1 MPEPYGAPLAARL
14 AALATAAEPPPE
26 VLADA
31 ADRVLDTLGCALAA
45 HGLGA
50 GAAARDVAAAAGGA
64 AEASLIGSRERVP
77 VAAAALGN
85 AGLAH
90 ALDFDDTHERSVC
103 HVSAVVVPAALACAE
118 ARGAAGA
125 ELLAAVAA
133 GSEVTAR
140 VGLAAP
146 GAFHRRG
153 FHPTGVCGAIG
164 AAAAAAR
171 LAGLD
176 AAQATAALA
185 IASSF
190 GSGHFA
196 YLEDGSQ
203 TKPLHA
209 AWAAHGG
216 VLAAQLAAAGA
227 EGAARALEGR
237 FGLYE
242 THVDE
247 EPDLGAAIDGLG
259 ERWECVRSVVKP
271 YPACHFSHAALD
283 AAARAAGALPL
294 DAAAV
299 EEVTVRTSA
308 EGAALV
314 LEPREAKLRPRT
326 PYEAKFSLP
335 YCVAALLLRGSLGL
349 GDFTPE
355 AIADERVLALAA
367 RVRGEAWP
375 PGREPAPFAG
385 AAELRLAGESGPRAA
400 TIAVARGGPGDPLGE
415 AALLQKFR
423 GNANLALAERAAES
437 LAAAIRGLPS
447 GAAPAAVGDALRA
460 PVRA

>member
-1 MPEPYGAPLAARL
+1 MSEPLATRL
-14 AALATAAEPPPE
+14 AALAAGPAPPVP

-31 ADRVLDTLGCALAA
+31 ALRVLDTLGCALAA
-45 HGLGA
+45 DGLGEA
-50 GAAARDVAAAAGGA
+50 GVAPARVAAAAGGA
-64 AEASLIGSRERVP
+64 PEASLIGAAERVP
-77 VAAAALGN
+77 AAAAALGN

-103 HVSAVVVPAALACAE
+103 HVSAVAVPAALACAE
-118 ARGAAGA
+118 AHGAAGE
-125 ELLAAVAA
+125 ELLAAVAI

-176 AAQATAALA
+176 AERAGAALG
-185 IASSF
+185 IAASF

-196 YLEDGSQ
+196 YLQDGSA

-227 EGAARALEGR
+227 EGPARALEGR
-237 FGLYE
+237 FGLYV

-247 EPDLGAAIDGLG
+247 EPDLAAALEGLG

-271 YPACHFSHAALD
+271 YPVCHFSHAALD
-283 AAARAAGALPL
+283 AAARAAGTLPL

-299 EEVTVRTSA
+299 EGVSVRTSA

-314 LEPREAKLRPRT
+314 LEPRDAKLRPRT

-349 GDFTPE
+349 DDFTPE
-355 AIADERVLALAA
+355 AIADERVLGLAA
-367 RVRGEAWP
+367 RVCGDAWA
-375 PGREPAPFAG
+375 PGGEPAPFAG
-385 AAELRLAGESGPRAA
+385 AAELRVAGERSPRAETVTA
-400 TIAVARGGPGDPLGE
+400 ARGGPEDPLGE
-415 AALLQKFR
+415 AALLEKFR
-423 GNANLALAERAAES
+423 RNASLALAERPVET
-437 LAAAIRGLPS
+437 LAAAIGGLPS
-447 GAAPAAVGDALRA
+447 GAAPAAIGGALRSM
-460 PVRA
+460 PS